1 MRSARCSPTS
11 NWKTSV
17 SHIVFGKYAENGSGG
32 KGGRQFRAIVK
43 VSVIAVTLAV
53 LYNLAINS
61 IRTFRRRKS
70 PTRTSNQ
77 AIFGVHDID
86 LDVVNPDFPKS
97 SPTPNPALHC
107 FHVTGHESTRHATL
121 DFNARTAC
129 FLRTMCLTPR
139 TSVSDQASLFVASHV
154 TDGNATCTRVVPGY
168 KEPNRAPDHGER
180 LACDKIWRGTR
191 CAHGHY
197 TQQSGD
203 APPSCA
209 DVRPLS
215 EASYKAEWFPGLSII
230 LPSYRYL
237 HSHFH
242 FAQAILPAVQV
253 IASFEKT
260 FKLWDGRSFS
270 RDINLILR
278 GGFPDDFGAWQQS
291 FMDALIYF
299 RLKKLGFST
308 TVLSTFED
316 DWFQMD
322 AGTFWLGEPRK
333 GVPFCTHSSVLL
345 GDIQDL
351 TAWPYAGGLVADS
364 WPFKMANGSLSYGT
378 NGSVPVESIVIR
390 KAVYEYNA
398 AKTIIPDDVL
408 GVTDGSDA
416 PSYLLL
422 DMPPR
427 LILYSRR
434 NQGQDAH
441 QGDHSRKRTPRRFS
455 DADEKWLLDMIRST
469 AKASNFSVDISYPST
484 FDKFGDRVHKH
495 CKAGV
500 VIGIHG
506 ENLVDSMFAPAFSVL
521 LEIAAHQL
529 RNYIGGGNAGLAFM
543 SYKPVKEAT
552 VEQSSCLSST
562 KSTDST
568 LHCHEKQNRRIM
580 IDDPSDRTSLAAAL
594 KHAVDYVEN
603 LHANFGHLDGI
614 PVKLDT
620 QSNRYVIDWSAT
632 PNAKH

>member
-1 MRSARCSPTS
+1 MRSARCPPTS

-17 SHIVFGKYAENGSGG
+17 SHFVFGKHAENGSGG
-32 KGGRQFRAIVK
+32 KGGRQFRTVVK
-43 VSVIAVTLAV
+43 VSVFAVTLAI

-61 IRTFRRRKS
+61 IRTLRRRKS
-70 PTRTSNQ
+70 PTTPSNQ
-77 AIFGVHDID
+77 AILGVHDID
-86 LDVVNPDFPKS
+86 LNVENPDFPKS

-107 FHVTGHESTRHATL
+107 FRITGHESTRHATL

-129 FLRTMCLTPR
+129 FLRTTCLTPR
-139 TSVSDQASLFVASHV
+139 TSVSGHASLFVASYV
-154 TDGNATCTRVVPGY
+154 ADENVTCTHVVPGY
-168 KEPNRAPDHGER
+168 NEYKKASNPGER
-180 LACDKIWRGTR
+180 PACAEIWRHTR

-197 TQQSGD
+197 TQKSGD
-203 APPSCA
+203 SPPSCA

-242 FAQAILPAVQV
+242 FAQAILPAIQV
-253 IASFEKT
+253 IVSLKKT
-260 FKLWDGRSFS
+260 FNLWGGRSFP

-278 GGFPDDFGAWQQS
+278 GGLPDDFGAWQQS
-291 FMDALIYF
+291 FLDALIYF
-299 RLKKLGFST
+299 RLKKLGFTT
-308 TVLSTFED
+308 TVLSTYED
-316 DWFQMD
+316 DWFQME

-333 GVPFCTHSSVLL
+333 GVPFCSHTSVLL

-351 TAWPYAGGLVADS
+351 TAWPFAGGLVADS
-364 WPFKMANGSLSYGT
+364 WPFRMANGSLSYGT
-378 NGSVPVESIVIR
+378 NGSVPVEAIVVR
-390 KAVYEYNA
+390 KVVYEYSA
-398 AKTIIPDDVL
+398 AKTIIPDDIL
-408 GVTDGSDA
+408 DATDGSDA

-422 DMPPR
+422 DLPPR
-427 LILYSRR
+427 VILYSRR
-434 NQGQDAH
+434 NQGQDA
-441 QGDHSRKRTPRRFS
+441 QQEDHSRKHTPRRFS
-455 DADEKWLLDMIRST
+455 DADEKWLSDMIRST

-495 CKAGV
+495 RKAGI

-529 RNYIGGGNAGLAFM
+529 RNYISGGNAGLAFM

-552 VEQSSCLSST
+552 VEQSSCASST
-562 KSTDST
+562 NSTDSA
-568 LHCHEKQNRRIM
+568 LHCQDKRNRRIM
-580 IDDPSDRTSLAAAL
+580 IDDPSDRTSLSEAL
-594 KHAVDYVEN
+594 KHAVKYVEN
-603 LHANFGHLDGI
+603 LHANFGYLNGI

-620 QSNRYVIDWSAT
+620 HSNRYVIDWSAK
-632 PNAKH
+632 PNAK